1 MTQQQK
7 NFCEQYLANGYNARA
22 AYFAAFPNADKSNK
36 GPSYPYTLLNKPEI
50 KEYIEKRRTHIL
62 HQKV

>member
-22 AYFAAFPNADKSNK
+22 AYFAAFPN
-36 GPSYPYTLLNKPEI
+36 
-50 KEYIEKRRTHIL
+50 
-62 HQKV
+62 